1 MFKGKR
7 PVVNEIKRDKKLTY
21 EEQKKD
27 NLKLS
32 GYSTNNQKYLSIFDS
47 SYEDSSMISGMRVKK
62 DGELASS
69 AHALSEEEIEEIVN
83 IVDKNIKS
91 AVDEI
96 LNGNFNINPKIING
110 KNESCT
116 FCKYRDI
123 CYLRENNKVY
133 INTEEGDLDAN
144 RESVE
149 SD

>member
-1 MFKGKR
+1 
-7 PVVNEIKRDKKLTY
+7 
-21 EEQKKD
+21 
-27 NLKLS
+27 
-32 GYSTNNQKYLSIFDS
+32 
-47 SYEDSSMISGMRVKK
+47 MISGMRIKK
-62 DGELASS
+62 DGDLASS
-69 AHALSEEEIEEIVN
+69 AHALSEDEIEKIVN

-96 LNGNFNINPKIING
+96 LNGKFDINPKIING

-133 INTEEGDLDAN
+133 INTEEGDSDAN

-149 SD
+149 SN